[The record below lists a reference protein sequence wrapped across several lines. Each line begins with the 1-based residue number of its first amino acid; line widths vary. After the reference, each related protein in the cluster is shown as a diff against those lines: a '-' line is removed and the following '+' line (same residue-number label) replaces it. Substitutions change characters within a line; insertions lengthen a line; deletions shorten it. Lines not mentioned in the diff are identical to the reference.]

1 MSQTVINKLNEL
13 LAVYQMANI
22 QHQTHAALFRAWGYE
37 KLADIT
43 VEHITD
49 EPETIT
55 ALQNRILDLGGDIRY
70 TLPQPTFGTDI
81 HSAFQADLAL
91 QMNARTKLNA
101 IVEMF
106 QAEHDATSRVLVENI
121 LKDEEEHL
129 AWLDAEMSLL
139 ERLGDQLY
147 LAARL

>member
-1 MSQTVINKLNEL
+1 MNQTVINKLNEL
-13 LAVYQMANI
+13 LAVYQMAGI

-43 VEHITD
+43 AEHIAD

-55 ALQNRILDLGGDIRY
+55 ELQNRILDLGGEISY

-81 HSAFQADLAL
+81 YSAFKADLAL
-91 QMNARTKLNA
+91 QIDVRPKLNA
-101 IVEMF
+101 VIELF
-106 QAEHDATSRVLVENI
+106 QAEHDATSRLLIEKI

-129 AWLDAEMSLL
+129 AWLEAEMSLL
-139 ERLGDQLY
+139 DRLGDQLY
-147 LAARL
+147 LAARA

>member
-1 MSQTVINKLNEL
+1 
-13 LAVYQMANI
+13 
-22 QHQTHAALFRAWGYE
+22 
-37 KLADIT
+37 
-43 VEHITD
+43 
-49 EPETIT
+49 
-55 ALQNRILDLGGDIRY
+55 
-70 TLPQPTFGTDI
+70 
-81 HSAFQADLAL
+81 
-91 QMNARTKLNA
+91 MNARTKLNA